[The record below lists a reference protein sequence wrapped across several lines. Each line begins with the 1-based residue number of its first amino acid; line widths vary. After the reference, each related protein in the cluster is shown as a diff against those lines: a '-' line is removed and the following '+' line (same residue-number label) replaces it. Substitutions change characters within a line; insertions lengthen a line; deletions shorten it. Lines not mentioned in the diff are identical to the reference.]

1 MKKTILK
8 LGVIGMCILGSSS
21 LAGLT
26 AKAQTSPEIWYE
38 IEYSTQVTSSG
49 LYLVTKCTNIPGS
62 ACNMPGSV
70 HRSDIS
76 SILSIIQP

>member
-8 LGVIGMCILGSSS
+8 LGMIGMCVIGSSS
-21 LAGLT
+21 IGDLT
-26 AKAQTSPEIWYE
+26 AQAQTSPEVWYE

-76 SILSIIQP
+76 AILSIIQP